1 MSEPESRYYYSQ
13 RLKLHYAVWG
23 DEGKPPLILIHGG
36 RDHGRNWDRV
46 ALALND
52 RYTIYAPDLR
62 GHGDS
67 GWALGSMYS
76 LPEFV
81 LDVATLVAELGE
93 DPLTVIGH
101 SLGGAIALQYAGTFP
116 DRVRKVVAI
125 EGLGP
130 PMIEHQ
136 PAHLRMRHWI
146 DHMHEMERRQPR
158 RYASVEDATHR
169 MLEANPHL
177 TAEMAH
183 HLTLHG
189 TRDNDDGTL
198 SWKFDNYV
206 HIRSP
211 YEFNLEDA
219 QDIWSRIQAPVL
231 LIRGT
236 ESWAPDPEKSGRAV
250 TIGNY
255 RSVTV
260 QDAGHWVHHDQLER
274 FLEVVMEFLGE

>member
-116 DRVRKVVAI
+116 DRVLKVVAI

-158 RYASVEDATHR
+158 RYASVEEATHR